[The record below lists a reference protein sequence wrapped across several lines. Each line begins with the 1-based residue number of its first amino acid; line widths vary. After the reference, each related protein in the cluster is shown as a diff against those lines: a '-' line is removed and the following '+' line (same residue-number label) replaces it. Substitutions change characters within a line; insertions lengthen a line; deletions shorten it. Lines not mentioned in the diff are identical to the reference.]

1 MSWHGTVNCNWCGQR
16 GHNRRGCP
24 SKKKFIRENPDGY
37 EARRDERSRERVKAS
52 AQNRR
57 CSYCKVKGHNR
68 QTCTA
73 LKKDKVYASK
83 KNKKFVGIVRQA
95 MEQVGLGVGALVSK
109 IHWNTDKPA
118 LYMVTDIQWDRL
130 EMSCFQ
136 SYSRKAPIALR
147 RLEDNCE
154 YSMAVTWFD
163 SLLKKVHE
171 LIGADKEQFTSIA
184 SCYSYN
190 SDKQSS
196 VISPLSPEQVAKQIP
211 KDFERKSELAPMI
224 WKDRNNDK
232 KYEERRY
239 MKNDFVDKNYKEGK
253 SS

>member
-83 KNKKFVGIVRQA
+83 KNKKFVGIVKEA
-95 MEQVGLGVGALVSK
+95 MIQIGLGVGALVSK
-109 IHWNTDKPA
+109 EHWNSEKPS
-118 LYMVTDIQWDRL
+118 LYMVTDIKWHMF

-136 SYSRKAPIALR
+136 GYSRRSPIALL
-147 RLEDNCE
+147 RLTDNE
-154 YSMAVTWFD
+154 KYNMTITWFD
-163 SLLKKVHE
+163 SLMKKIHE
-171 LIGADKEQFTSIA
+171 LIGEDKEQFKSIEMA
-184 SCYSYN
+184 YSYH
-190 SDKQSS
+190 SEKQSS
-196 VISPLSPEQVAKQIP
+196 VISPISAEQVAGQIP
-211 KDFERKSELAPMI
+211 KDFERKSELDPI
-224 WKDRNNDK
+224 VWKDRNNNK

-253 SS
+253 NS

>member
-1 MSWHGTVNCNWCGQR
+1 MSWHGTVHCNWCGEK
-16 GHNRRGCP
+16 GHNRRGC
-24 SKKKFIRENPDGY
+24 SARKKYVRQNPDSY
-37 EARRDERSRERVKAS
+37 EARLDTNQKRRVKAS

-73 LKKDKVYASK
+73 LKKDKVFASK

-118 LYMVTDIQWDRL
+118 LYMVTDIQWDRF

-147 RLEDNCE
+147 RLEDNSE
-154 YSMAVTWFD
+154 YKMSVTWFD
-163 SLLKKVHE
+163 SLTKKIHE
-171 LIGADKEQFTSIA
+171 LIGDDKEQFTSIA
-184 SCYSYN
+184 SCYSYD
-190 SDKQSS
+190 SDNQSS
-196 VISPLSPEQVAKQIP
+196 VISPLSSEQVAKQIP
-211 KDFERKSELAPMI
+211 KDFEKKSELDPFI
-224 WKDRNNDK
+224 WKDQD

-239 MKNDFVDKNYKEGK
+239 MNKDFVDKNYERGVHI
-253 SS
+253 

>member
-1 MSWHGTVNCNWCGQR
+1 
-16 GHNRRGCP
+16 
-24 SKKKFIRENPDGY
+24 
-37 EARRDERSRERVKAS
+37 
-52 AQNRR
+52 
-57 CSYCKVKGHNR
+57 
-68 QTCTA
+68 
-73 LKKDKVYASK
+73 
-83 KNKKFVGIVRQA
+83 
-95 MEQVGLGVGALVSK
+95 
-109 IHWNTDKPA
+109 
-118 LYMVTDIQWDRL
+118 
-130 EMSCFQ
+130 
-136 SYSRKAPIALR
+136 
-147 RLEDNCE
+147 
-154 YSMAVTWFD
+154 
-163 SLLKKVHE
+163 

-224 WKDRNNDK
+224 WKDQSD